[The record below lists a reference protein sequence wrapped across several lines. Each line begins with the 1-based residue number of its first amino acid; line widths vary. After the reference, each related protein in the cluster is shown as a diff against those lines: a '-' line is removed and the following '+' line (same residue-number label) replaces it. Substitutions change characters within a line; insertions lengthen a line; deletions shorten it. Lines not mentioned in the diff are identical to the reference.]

1 MDTNSA
7 LLSTTTATTIFGV
20 AVLIYRAVN
29 HKRVRSNCCGKKM
42 EMSVDVENTTPPE
55 TPPSF
60 VVNNPQKQIQV
71 LVKNGD
77 KE

>member
-20 AVLIYRAVN
+20 VVMIYRAVN
-29 HKRVRSNCCGKKM
+29 HKRLRSSCCGHKM
-42 EMSVDVENTTPPE
+42 EMSVDVENTTPPPE
-55 TPPSF
+55 NF

-71 LVKNGD
+71 LVKNG
-77 KE
+77 EGTG